1 MPISPD
7 TIIRINHVYGVRS
20 AICAD
25 DERSFE
31 VTRTE
36 AFDTP
41 QPRTISTI

>member
-7 TIIRINHVYGVRS
+7 PNICIHVYGVRS
-20 AICAD
+20 FICAD

-36 AFDTP
+36 ALDTP
-41 QPRTISTI
+41 QPRTISTP